1 MMKRAFAAFAAAV
14 FVAATCALALA
25 SSAGPG
31 LTSDEA
37 LAKLKEG
44 NDRYVAKA
52 SVAPRRDAARR
63 HETAT
68 GGQHP
73 FATVLACSDSRVP
86 VEVVFDQGVGDIF
99 VVRVA
104 GNVAATD
111 EIGTMEYGAEH
122 LGVPLIVVMGH
133 TKCGAVSAVVK
144 NEPVTENIG
153 KLVAPIVPAVKS
165 VKARFATANTDELI
179 AKSIEANVWQ
189 AISDIYAKS
198 PLIKKMA
205 AAGKVK
211 VVGALYDIDS
221 GEVHWLGEHPNNAI
235 LLGK

>member
-1 MMKRAFAAFAAAV
+1 MKRFFTATL
-14 FVAATCALALA
+14 AATLVMGLCALAMA

-31 LTSDEA
+31 LTPDEA
-37 LAKLKEG
+37 LTKLKEG
-44 NDRYVAKA
+44 NNRYVAGA
-52 SVAPRRDAARR
+52 SVAPHQDAARR

-73 FATVLACSDSRVP
+73 FATVLSCADSRAP
-86 VEVVFDQGVGDIF
+86 VEVLFDQGVGDIF

-111 EIGTMEYGAEH
+111 EIGTIEYGAEH
-122 LGVPLIVVMGH
+122 LAVPLIVVLGH
-133 TKCGAVSAVVK
+133 TKCGAVTAVVK

-153 KLVAPIVPAVKS
+153 QLVAPIVPAVKA
-165 VKARFATANTDELI
+165 VKSRFASSNADELI
-179 AKSIEANVWQ
+179 SKSIEANIWQ
-189 AISDIYAKS
+189 AISDMYAKS
-198 PLIKKMA
+198 PLLKKMA

-211 VVGALYDIDS
+211 IVGALYDIDS
-221 GEVHWLGEHPNNAI
+221 GEVHWYGEHPSNAN

>member
-1 MMKRAFAAFAAAV
+1 MKRLFT
-14 FVAATCALALA
+14 ATTMLALLLACCALALA
-25 SSAGPG
+25 SSGGPG
-31 LTSDEA
+31 LTADEA

-44 NDRYVAKA
+44 NMRYVAQA
-52 SVAPRRDAARR
+52 SVAPHQDAARR

-73 FATVLACSDSRVP
+73 FATILSCADSRVP
-86 VEVVFDQGVGDIF
+86 LEIVFDQGVGDIF
-99 VVRVA
+99 AVRVA
-104 GNVAATD
+104 GNVAAVD

-122 LGVPLIVVMGH
+122 LAVPLIVVLGH
-133 TKCGAVSAVVK
+133 TKCGAVTAVVK

-153 KLVAPIVPAVKS
+153 QLVAPIVPAVKS
-165 VKARFATANTDELI
+165 VKSRFASANLDDI
-179 AKSIEANVWQ
+179 ISKSIEANVWQ

-198 PLIKKMA
+198 PLLKKMA

-221 GEVHWLGEHPNNAI
+221 GKVQWFGEHPSNAS
-235 LLGK
+235 LLAK

>member
-1 MMKRAFAAFAAAV
+1 MKRLFT
-14 FVAATCALALA
+14 ATTMLALLLACCALALA
-25 SSAGPG
+25 SSGGPG
-31 LTSDEA
+31 LTADEA

-44 NDRYVAKA
+44 NMRYVAQA
-52 SVAPRRDAARR
+52 SVAPHQDAARR

-73 FATVLACSDSRVP
+73 FATILSCADSRVP
-86 VEVVFDQGVGDIF
+86 LEIVFDQGVGDIF
-99 VVRVA
+99 AVRVA
-104 GNVAATD
+104 GNVAAVD

-122 LGVPLIVVMGH
+122 LGVPLIVVLGH
-133 TKCGAVSAVVK
+133 TKCGAVTAVVK

-165 VKARFATANTDELI
+165 VKSHFASASLDDI
-179 AKSIEANVWQ
+179 ISKSIEANVWQ
-189 AISDIYAKS
+189 AVSDIYAKS
-198 PLIKKMA
+198 PLLKKMA

-221 GEVHWLGEHPNNAI
+221 GKVQWFGEHPSNAS
-235 LLGK
+235 LLAK

>member
-1 MMKRAFAAFAAAV
+1 MKRYFT
-14 FVAATCALALA
+14 ATTMLTLLFGLCAMAMA
-25 SSAGPG
+25 SSGGPG
-31 LTSDEA
+31 LSADEA

-44 NDRYVAKA
+44 NMRYVAAA
-52 SVAPRRDAARR
+52 SVAPHQDAARR

-68 GGQHP
+68 DGQHP
-73 FATVLACSDSRVP
+73 FATILSCADSRVP
-86 VEVVFDQGVGDIF
+86 LEIVFDQGVGDIF
-99 VVRVA
+99 AVRVA
-104 GNVAATD
+104 GNVAAVD

-122 LGVPLIVVMGH
+122 LGVPLIVVLGH
-133 TKCGAVSAVVK
+133 TKCGAVTAVVK

-153 KLVAPIVPAVKS
+153 KLVSPIVPAVKS
-165 VKARFATANTDELI
+165 VKSRFASSDLEELI
-179 AKSIEANVWQ
+179 NKSIEANIWQ

-198 PLIKKMA
+198 PLLKQMA

-221 GEVHWLGEHPNNAI
+221 GEVRWFGEHPSVAT

>member
-1 MMKRAFAAFAAAV
+1 MKRLFT
-14 FVAATCALALA
+14 ATTMLALLLGCFALALA
-25 SSAGPG
+25 SSGGPG
-31 LTSDEA
+31 LTADEA

-44 NDRYVAKA
+44 NMRYVAQA
-52 SVAPRRDAARR
+52 SVAPHQDAARR

-73 FATVLACSDSRVP
+73 FATILSCADSRVP
-86 VEVVFDQGVGDIF
+86 LEIVFDQGVGDIF
-99 VVRVA
+99 AVRVA
-104 GNVAATD
+104 GNVAAVD

-122 LGVPLIVVMGH
+122 LAVPLIVVLGH
-133 TKCGAVSAVVK
+133 TKCGAVTAVVK

-153 KLVAPIVPAVKS
+153 QLVAPIVPAVKS
-165 VKARFATANTDELI
+165 VKSRFASASLDEVI
-179 AKSIEANVWQ
+179 SKSIEANVWQ

-198 PLIKKMA
+198 PLLKKMA

-221 GEVHWLGEHPNNAI
+221 GKVQWFGEHPSNAS
-235 LLGK
+235 LLAK

>member
-1 MMKRAFAAFAAAV
+1 MKRVFSTMVTVVVCLGLAA
-14 FVAATCALALA
+14 LSLA
-25 SSAGPG
+25 SSGGSG
-31 LTSDEA
+31 LGADEA
-37 LAKLKEG
+37 LTKLKEG
-44 NDRYVAKA
+44 NGRYVAGA
-52 SVAPRRDAARR
+52 TVAPHQDAARR

-73 FATVLACSDSRVP
+73 FATVLSCADSRVP
-86 VEVVFDQGVGDIF
+86 VEVVFDQGVGDLF

-104 GNVAATD
+104 GNVAAVD

-122 LGVPLIVVMGH
+122 LGVPLIVVLAH
-133 TKCGAVSAVVK
+133 TKCGAVTAVVK

-153 KLVAPIVPAVKS
+153 QLVAPIVPAVKA
-165 VKARFATANTDELI
+165 VKARFASDSLDDVIN
-179 AKSIEANVWQ
+179 KSIEANMWQ

-198 PLIKKMA
+198 PMLKQMA

-221 GEVHWLGEHPNNAI
+221 GQVRWFGEHPSQAN
-235 LLGK
+235 LLAK

>member
-1 MMKRAFAAFAAAV
+1 MKRYVATLAMAV
-14 FVAATCALALA
+14 FLAATSVLALA

-31 LTSDEA
+31 LSPDAA
-37 LAKLKEG
+37 LVKLKEG
-44 NDRYVAKA
+44 NERYVAQA
-52 SVAPRRDAARR
+52 SVAPHQDAARR

-73 FATVLACSDSRVP
+73 FATVLACADSRVP
-86 VEVVFDQGVGDIF
+86 VEVLFDQGVGDIF
-99 VVRVA
+99 TVRVA

-133 TKCGAVSAVVK
+133 TKCGAVTAVVK
-144 NEPVTENIG
+144 NEPVTPNIG

-165 VKARFATANTDELI
+165 VKSRFATANTDELI
-179 AKSIEANVWQ
+179 DKAIEANMWQ
-189 AISDIYAKS
+189 AISDIYTES
-198 PLIKKMA
+198 PLLKQMA
-205 AAGKVK
+205 AAGKIK
-211 VVGALYDIDS
+211 VVGAIYDIDS
-221 GEVHWLGEHPNNAI
+221 GKVHWYGEHPQNAI

>member
-1 MMKRAFAAFAAAV
+1 MKRSAAALATMIV
-14 FVAATCALALA
+14 WVATCALALA

-31 LTSDEA
+31 VSADEA

-44 NDRYVAKA
+44 NERYVGQA
-52 SVAPRRDAARR
+52 SVMPRQDAARR

-73 FATVLACSDSRVP
+73 FATVLACADSRVP
-86 VEVVFDQGVGDIF
+86 VEVLFDQGVGDIF
-99 VVRVA
+99 TVRVA

-111 EIGTMEYGAEH
+111 EIGSMEYAAEH
-122 LGVPLIVVMGH
+122 LGVPLIVVLAH
-133 TKCGAVSAVVK
+133 TKCGAVTAVVK

-165 VKARFATANTDELI
+165 VKAHFAASDPDALI
-179 AKSIEANVWQ
+179 TKAIEANMWQ
-189 AISDIYAKS
+189 AISDVYANS
-198 PLIKKMA
+198 PLLKQLA
-205 AAGKVK
+205 AAGKIK
-211 VVGALYDIDS
+211 VVGALYDIDT
-221 GEVHWLGEHPNNAI
+221 GEVHWYGEHPQKAA